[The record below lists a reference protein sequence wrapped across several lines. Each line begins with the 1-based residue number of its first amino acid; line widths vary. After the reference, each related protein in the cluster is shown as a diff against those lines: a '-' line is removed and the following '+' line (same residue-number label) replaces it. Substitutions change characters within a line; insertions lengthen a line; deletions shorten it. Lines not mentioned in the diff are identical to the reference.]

1 MHPVVLNS
9 RSMEA
14 SVDSQVRIGP
24 GLVIEEVAIELIP
37 SSLQRSR
44 TEGILDE
51 CTVVDTHQRAASSS
65 SSEVGGKRPVSSA
78 ASRQVIQILF
88 PEVV

>member
-44 TEGILDE
+44 TKGILDE
-51 CTVVDTHQRAASSS
+51 CTVVDTH
-65 SSEVGGKRPVSSA
+65 
-78 ASRQVIQILF
+78 
-88 PEVV
+88 